1 MAIQGNSHTDL
12 GESVVDYW
20 SHAVSQ
26 QTQSQMNRRLRMKV
40 SLWRLSLRF
49 SMLLKRGVDIVGS
62 ACALLVF
69 FPVLA
74 AVAVL
79 IKLEDGG
86 PIFFRQN
93 RVGKDGRLFRMFKI
107 RSMHLDAEARKAKL
121 AKHNQHQRS
130 TTFKMR
136 NDPRI
141 TRIGRW
147 IRQYSVDEI
156 PQFWNVLKGDM
167 TLVGPRPAVP
177 NEVVEY
183 SATELRRLVVKPGI
197 TGLWQIGGRGDIDFE
212 GQVRLDLKYIRTEGF
227 WANLRILFL
236 TIPAV
241 LLGRGA
247 Y

>member
-1 MAIQGNSHTDL
+1 MNGGIMHSKLED
-12 GESVVDYW
+12 VVTDYW
-20 SHAVSQ
+20 CGAVRQ
-26 QTQSQMNRRLRMKV
+26 RTQHRWNRRLRFKMKV
-40 SLWRLSLRF
+40 WQVSLGCSVF
-49 SMLLKRGVDIVGS
+49 LKRQIDIFGS
-62 ACALLVF
+62 LAALVMF

-74 AVAVL
+74 LVSVL

-86 PIFFRQN
+86 PIFFRQR
-93 RVGKDGRLFRMFKI
+93 RVGRDGKLFLMFKI
-107 RSMHLDAEARKAKL
+107 RSMHLDAEARKAAL
-121 AKHNQHQRS
+121 AKHNQHSRS

-141 TRIGRW
+141 TRVGRW

-156 PQFWNVLKGDM
+156 PQFYNVLKGEM

-177 NEVVEY
+177 GEVVEY
-183 SATELRRLVVKPGI
+183 KACELRRLVVKPGI

-212 GQVRLDLKYIRTEGF
+212 GQVRLDLKYIRSEGF

>member
-1 MAIQGNSHTDL
+1 
-12 GESVVDYW
+12 
-20 SHAVSQ
+20 
-26 QTQSQMNRRLRMKV
+26 
-40 SLWRLSLRF
+40 
-49 SMLLKRGVDIVGS
+49 MLLKRTVDVIGS
-62 ACALLVF
+62 AGALLVF

-79 IKLEDGG
+79 IKFEDGG

-93 RVGKDGRLFRMFKI
+93 RVGKDGKIFKMFKI
-107 RSMHLDAEARKAKL
+107 RSMHMNAEARKL
-121 AKHNQHQRS
+121 QLSRHNQHVRS
-130 TTFKMR
+130 ATFKMK

-141 TRIGRW
+141 TRLGRW

-177 NEVVEY
+177 GEVIEY
-183 SATELRRLVVKPGI
+183 RARELRRLVVKPGI

-212 GQVRLDLKYIRTEGF
+212 GQVRLDLEYIRSEGF
-227 WANLRILFL
+227 WANLRILLL
-236 TIPAV
+236 TVPAV